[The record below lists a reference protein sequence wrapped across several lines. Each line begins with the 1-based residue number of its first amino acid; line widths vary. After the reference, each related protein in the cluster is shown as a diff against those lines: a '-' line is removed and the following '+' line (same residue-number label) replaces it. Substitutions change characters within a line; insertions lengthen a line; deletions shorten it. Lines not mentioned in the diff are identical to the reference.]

1 MDFFVV
7 LVRGDYLFFYLY
19 QPHHLPQSEEFDCP
33 PNEERSPEGIM
44 VKGSVAPI
52 LWEINSKIT
61 KLKEAEE

>member
-1 MDFFVV
+1 MRNEIDGIEIN
-7 LVRGDYLFFYLY
+7 LE
-19 QPHHLPQSEEFDCP
+19 LPEEFECT

-52 LWEINSKIT
+52 IWEINSQIT